1 VRLRDAWALLSF
13 FTILPLRTGML
24 LEDAARGVVLL
35 PLIGVVT
42 GACGAGFVLLG
53 YGLPPGVAATLA
65 LAAVLLAAGFHHAD
79 GVLDTGDALMAH
91 GGPERRRAVLKDT
104 RVGIGGI
111 GALFVVYAP
120 ALAALVALTA
130 TSPWQA
136 AVALISAEVAARST
150 MLVMLTFGKPAE
162 ADSSSTP
169 FVRALRGD
177 HGRVALALAV
187 LIPTTLL
194 ATLGFPAV
202 LAVVAVPVI
211 PALVSRLARDFFGG
225 ISGDLCGAGG
235 EATRMVVLVIVSA
248 TI

>member
-1 VRLRDAWALLSF
+1 
-13 FTILPLRTGML
+13 M
-24 LEDAARGVVLL
+24 
-35 PLIGVVT
+35 
-42 GACGAGFVLLG
+42 LG
-53 YGLPPGVAATLA
+53 YGLPSGVAATLA

-120 ALAALVALTA
+120 ALAALVALTEV
-130 TSPWQA
+130 SPWRA
-136 AVALISAEVAARST
+136 AVALISAEVATRST
-150 MLVMLTFGKPAE
+150 MLVMLTLGKPAE

-169 FVRALRGD
+169 FVQTLHGDRGRAS
-177 HGRVALALAV
+177 LALAV
-187 LIPTTLL
+187 LIPTALL
-194 ATLGFPAV
+194 ATLGFPSV
-202 LAVVAVPVI
+202 LAVVAVPLVA
-211 PALVSRLARDFFGG
+211 ALALLTARNLFGG

-235 EATRMVVLVIVSA
+235 ETTRMVVLVIVSV